1 MTKKKI
7 RIAGYVNDSLVDGP
21 GIRFTIFTQ
30 GCPYHC
36 LGCHNPDTWDPKGG
50 EEVEISTLIA
60 KWRKNSLL
68 DGITLSDGEPL
79 LQKEALLPLINAA
92 RKDGLNITM
101 YTGSTYEE
109 LIHRNDPLV
118 NEILSKVDYLIDG
131 PFILHELNL
140 NLLYRGSN
148 NQRIIDLRK
157 TTPNNIVLINTMH
170 DFK

>member
-1 MTKKKI
+1 M
-7 RIAGYVNDSLVDGP
+7 GSE
-21 GIRFTIFTQ
+21 
-30 GCPYHC
+30 
-36 LGCHNPDTWDPKGG
+36 GG

-68 DGITLSDGEPL
+68 DGITLSGGEPL

-92 RKDGLNITM
+92 KKDGLNITM

>member
-1 MTKKKI
+1 
-7 RIAGYVNDSLVDGP
+7 
-21 GIRFTIFTQ
+21 
-30 GCPYHC
+30 
-36 LGCHNPDTWDPKGG
+36 
-50 EEVEISTLIA
+50 
-60 KWRKNSLL
+60 
-68 DGITLSDGEPL
+68 
-79 LQKEALLPLINAA
+79 
-92 RKDGLNITM
+92 M
-101 YTGSTYEE
+101 YTGSIYEE